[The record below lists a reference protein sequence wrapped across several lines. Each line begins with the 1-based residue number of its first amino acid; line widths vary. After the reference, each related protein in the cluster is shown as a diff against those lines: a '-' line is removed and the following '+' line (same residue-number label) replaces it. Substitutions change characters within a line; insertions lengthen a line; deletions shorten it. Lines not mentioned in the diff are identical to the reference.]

1 LAGFLRTLS
10 LLKLKLLLVRYC
22 WLLVIFGVLVIILSF
37 TNFAPELADTATN
50 ALSDISYASR
60 AEQDDDYGEN
70 DQQFGS
76 AKTLEYKHHHVTP

>member
-1 LAGFLRTLS
+1 MAGFAETQS
-10 LLKLKLLLVRYC
+10 VPNLKLLLVRYR
-22 WLLVIFGVLVIILSF
+22 WLFLVFRALLIILSF
-37 TNFAPELADTATN
+37 LDLVPKLADA
-50 ALSDISYASR
+50 AADSLSDVSYASR